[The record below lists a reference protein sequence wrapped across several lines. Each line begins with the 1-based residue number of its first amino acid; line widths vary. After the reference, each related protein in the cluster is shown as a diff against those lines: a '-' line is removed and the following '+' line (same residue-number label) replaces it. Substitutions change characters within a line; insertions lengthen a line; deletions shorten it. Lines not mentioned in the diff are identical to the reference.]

1 MKKIL
6 ILSIGLGL
14 LLFTGCG
21 SSSSTTTE
29 THTESGGTSGGTTG
43 GTTDGST
50 SGEES
55 IKACAVDG
63 DTVVVDEGA
72 TCKDG
77 SHTLSC
83 QDNVVTYDGTFHA
96 QTINMNGRT
105 YTCN

>member
-29 THTESGGTSGGTTG
+29 TQTESGGTSGG
-43 GTTDGST
+43 TDGST

-55 IKACAVDG
+55 IKACATDG
-63 DTVVVDEGA
+63 NTVVVDEGA

-83 QDNVVTYDGTFHA
+83 QNNVVTYDGA
-96 QTINMNGRT
+96 ISSQTVEVNGRT

>member
-29 THTESGGTSGGTTG
+29 THTEGGGTSGG
-43 GTTDGST
+43 TDGST
-50 SGEES
+50 SGEGS
-55 IKACAVDG
+55 IKACDVDG
-63 DTVVVDEGA
+63 NTVVVDEGA

-83 QDNVVTYDGTFHA
+83 QNNVVTLDGSISA
-96 QTINMNGRT
+96 QTIELNGRT

>member
-29 THTESGGTSGGTTG
+29 THTESGGTTG
-43 GTTDGST
+43 GQ
-50 SGEES
+50 EEVAES
-55 IKACAVDG
+55 IAACAVDG

-77 SHTLSC
+77 SNTLSC
-83 QDNVVTYDGTFHA
+83 QNNVVTYNGSISAPTV
-96 QTINMNGRT
+96 QINGRT
-105 YTCN
+105 YVCN